1 MMRRTV
7 LILAGL
13 AASACSRTTEAQPAS
28 AFPKPDRAVA
38 QIVSPAWTSGPDR
51 DQADETGQLVR
62 GVGIAPGM
70 SVADI
75 GAGSGYHTVRL
86 SAVVGPDGRV
96 FAQDILPQHLEML
109 RTEVARRG
117 LANVEVVEGAPD
129 DPKIPR
135 RVDRAILVH
144 MYHEIENPYALL
156 WNLAGS
162 LKPDAQVGV
171 IDVNRTPDRH
181 GTPPALLKCEFE
193 AVGYRQVRLVQL
205 TGGGGY
211 LAVFA
216 APKPGRRPEPGK
228 IRPCVAPKP

>member
-1 MMRRTV
+1 MRPLV
-7 LILAGL
+7 LTLSAL
-13 AASACSRTTEAQPAS
+13 VACACSRTTEAQPAS
-28 AFPKPDRAVA
+28 AFPKPDRPVA
-38 QIVSPAWTSGPDR
+38 AIVSPAWTSGPDR

-62 GVGIAPGM
+62 GLGIRPGM

-96 FAQDILPQHLEML
+96 FAQDILPRHLEML

-117 LANVEVVEGAPD
+117 LSNVVVVEGAPD
-129 DPKIPR
+129 DPRIPR

-156 WNLAGS
+156 WNLANA
-162 LKPDAQVGV
+162 LKPEARVGV
-171 IDVNRTPDRH
+171 IDVDRTPDRH

-193 AVGYRQVRLVQL
+193 AVGYRQVRQIRL

-216 APKPGRRPEPGK
+216 PPRAGRRPEPDK
-228 IRPCVAPKP
+228 IKPCAASPP